1 MNTTA
6 TTEVIDLI
14 SSEASQLQGF
24 MTDLDPEAWSR
35 PSACAG
41 WTVGDVFAHVTQG
54 ADTWSETI
62 TRAIAGDANP
72 PPGQRLLRP
81 GERGSEVTAQRAIAL
96 RQEKGE
102 KALLQAFAAG
112 YERLHQV
119 LLGLQPADWDKP
131 CFHRR
136 GILPT
141 RDYVGI
147 RLQELAIHGWD
158 IRSAF
163 DEAAPLSARPLPVL
177 LERAQRWLANTFSP
191 AASVPAPLR
200 YRFDLSGPA
209 AVRQDVLVSQDG
221 FRIEPVADTRAD
233 VMFRC
238 DTGNYVL
245 LVYGRLPLE
254 RALGTGRLTIDGSR
268 ELASLFNTLFRGV

>member
-6 TTEVIDLI
+6 TTEVIALI
-14 SSEASQLQGF
+14 SSEASQLQDF
-24 MTDLDPEAWSR
+24 MASLEPQAWSR
-35 PSACAG
+35 PSACTG

-62 TRAIAGDANP
+62 TRAMAGDANP
-72 PPGQRLLRP
+72 PPGQRMLRP

-102 KALLQAFAAG
+102 QALLQVFTAG
-112 YERLHQV
+112 YDRLHQI
-119 LLGLQPADWDKP
+119 LLQLQPADWDKP

-136 GILPT
+136 GIVPT

-147 RLQELAIHGWD
+147 RLQELTIHSWD

-163 DEAAPLSARPLPVL
+163 DEAATLSEKPLPVL

-191 AASVPAPLR
+191 TPSLAAPVR
-200 YRFDLSGPA
+200 YRFDVSGPA

-221 FRIEPVADTRAD
+221 FCIEPVAATGAD
-233 VMFRC
+233 VTFRC
-238 DTGNYVL
+238 DTGDYIL

-254 RALGTGRLTIDGSR
+254 RALDTGRLKIDGSR
-268 ELASLFNTLFRGV
+268 EQAALFNTLFRGV

>member
-6 TTEVIDLI
+6 TTELI
-14 SSEASQLQGF
+14 ALIRAEASQLQGF
-24 MTDLDPEAWSR
+24 MARLEPEAWCK
-35 PSACAG
+35 PSACTG

-62 TRAIAGDANP
+62 TRAVAGDANP
-72 PPGQRLLRP
+72 PPGQRVLHP

-102 KALLQAFAAG
+102 KELLQAFTAG
-112 YERLHQV
+112 YERLHQI
-119 LLGLQPADWDKP
+119 LLQLQPADWDKL

-136 GILPT
+136 GIVPT

-147 RLQELAIHGWD
+147 RLQELTIHSWD
-158 IRSAF
+158 IRFAF
-163 DEAAPLSARPLPVL
+163 DVAATLSEKPLPVL
-177 LERAQRWLANTFSP
+177 LERAQRWLSNTFAPTPSL
-191 AASVPAPLR
+191 AAPVR
-200 YRFDLSGPA
+200 YRFDVSGPA

-221 FRIEPVADTRAD
+221 FRIEPVADTGAD
-233 VMFRC
+233 VTFRC
-238 DTGNYVL
+238 NTGDYIL

-254 RALGTGRLTIDGSR
+254 RALDTGRLKIDGSR
-268 ELASLFNTLFRGV
+268 EQAALFNTLFRGV